1 MLTTNEC
8 FIQNNT
14 EVTFSSNV
22 MGDITPWSKEELFS
36 TQFWTQ
42 YSSRHYNNDHY
53 QQLQV
58 KTVQYAIYL
67 SLKLSQNTA
76 LHVRYKQ
83 RMWQPAHPPCF
94 FRQIELSTD
103 FGTKWNEPQPS
114 VIFTTAV

>member
-22 MGDITPWSKEELFS
+22 MGDTPWSKEELFS
-36 TQFWTQ
+36 TQFWIR

-67 SLKLSQNTA
+67 SLKLSHKA
-76 LHVRYKQ
+76 PLHVRYKHVTTCSSALLFPTN
-83 RMWQPAHPPCF
+83 WAVNW
-94 FRQIELSTD
+94 FR
-103 FGTKWNEPQPS
+103 N
-114 VIFTTAV
+114 

>member
-1 MLTTNEC
+1 MLTTNEY

-67 SLKLSQNTA
+67 SLKQATHVTTCSSA
-76 LHVRYKQ
+76 LLFPTNWAVN
-83 RMWQPAHPPCF
+83 W
-94 FRQIELSTD
+94 FR
-103 FGTKWNEPQPS
+103 N
-114 VIFTTAV
+114 